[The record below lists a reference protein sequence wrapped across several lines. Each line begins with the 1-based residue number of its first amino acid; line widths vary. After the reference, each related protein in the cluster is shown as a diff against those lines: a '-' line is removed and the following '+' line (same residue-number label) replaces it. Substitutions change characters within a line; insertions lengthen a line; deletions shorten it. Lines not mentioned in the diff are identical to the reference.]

1 MKIKLALIAIVTVF
15 VVSCNSTKST
25 GSGIEGRTWKLKTLE
40 GKEMSDLNLQKDVYF
55 MLNSKENRVS
65 GFAGCNSMM
74 GGYTLQEGN
83 RIRFTQ
89 MGSTMMACPDVTF
102 SESDFLKVFE
112 LADNYTINNN
122 ELSLNVGRR
131 APLAVFEAVD
141 VKK

>member
-1 MKIKLALIAIVTVF
+1 MKIKLALIALVTILF
-15 VVSCNSTKST
+15 VSCSSTKT
-25 GSGIEGRTWKLKTLE
+25 AVDGIEGRTWKLKTLE

-89 MGSTMMACPDVTF
+89 MGSTKMACPDVTF

>member
-1 MKIKLALIAIVTVF
+1 MKIKLALIALVAVF
-15 VVSCNSTKST
+15 VVSCNSTKNT
-25 GSGIEGRTWKLKTLE
+25 VSGIEGRTWKLKTLE

-83 RIRFTQ
+83 RIHFTQ

>member
-1 MKIKLALIAIVTVF
+1 MKIKLALIALVTVLF
-15 VVSCNSTKST
+15 VSCNSTKNT
-25 GSGIEGRTWKLKTLE
+25 VSGIEGRAWKLKTLE

-74 GGYTLQEGN
+74 GGYTLHEGN